1 MSAVSW
7 MPVCIVWVTSPKT
20 RFFYGVDLDEVI
32 RLRRQRLT
40 PLPNETP
47 IGASMFDAA
56 WLDDLVDQ
64 YTKRLIL
71 FIAEGVMMYFNKADN
86 QHFCI

>member
-1 MSAVSW
+1 M
-7 MPVCIVWVTSPKT
+7 
-20 RFFYGVDLDEVI
+20 GVDLDEVI